1 MKLFTKSPL
10 LVALLLTSSG
20 LNAEAISPENVHYFE
35 LTSASVRLPK
45 GIGLTP
51 TTGSVYNLENKLAN
65 LAPGSSEWYWTQAK
79 ISRLQAKD
87 PLYPGMSS
95 FELSSA
101 ERYERY
107 ARDAEKREKERRQT
121 QDNREAERLKKDAL
135 KREREVTEAE
145 WRIKEAGLEL
155 YSPEHYELQAEKN
168 AEYARWYPDSKT
180 FYTAQITY
188 YKKLADQERRNLAER
203 LDLANKSAEA
213 QEKYKEET
221 RNHAAEFARRQ
232 AEAVRIE
239 KERQRTKD
247 EWELKEKSLVQFS
260 PEWYRFKAETYRVQ
274 AEWYPNMAWLYN
286 QFVVDNLK
294 RAQEKEQKILD
305 DERKIL
311 DNENERNRNEAQK
324 QAQKEKDA
332 RQAQQQKAWDDEEA
346 NYEAG
351 SPAWYEFFARISR
364 AQAKWYALSSTMYK
378 IFMDYEAY
386 YKEQAKEAQKREE
399 DEQRRKEQRQRD
411 YARQQQERKDSNTSN
426 DDSYIPHPQKNDV
439 ATNATILGLT
449 ATTLDQLTWKETK
462 KAYRKLALKWHPDK
476 NTEPGAEA
484 KFKLIS
490 NAYAY
495 FTTLHENRQLKD

>member
-1 MKLFTKSPL
+1 MKLFTSSPL

-20 LNAEAISPENVHYFE
+20 LNAEAISPENVHYFA
-35 LTSASVRLPK
+35 LTSVSVQLPK
-45 GIGLTP
+45 GVGLTP
-51 TTGSVYNLENKLAN
+51 TAGSINDLENKLAN

-239 KERQRTKD
+239 KERQRIKD
-247 EWELKEKSLVQFS
+247 EWEAKEKTLVQLS
-260 PEWYRFKAETYRVQ
+260 PSWYRFKAETYRVQ

-286 QFVVDNLK
+286 QFFSDNIK
-294 RAQEKEQKILD
+294 RAEEKEQKI
-305 DERKIL
+305 R
-311 DNENERNRNEAQK
+311 NEENARNRTEAQK

-351 SPAWYEFFARISR
+351 SPAWYEFLARISR
-364 AQAKWYALSSTMYK
+364 DKAKWYGPSSAMYK
-378 IFMDYEAY
+378 FFMDYEAY

-426 DDSYIPHPQKNDV
+426 DDSYVPRPQKNDV
-439 ATNATILGLT
+439 ATNAKILGLT
-449 ATTLDQLTWKETK
+449 ATTLDQLTFKEIK
-462 KAYRKLALKWHPDK
+462 AAYRKLSLKWHPDK
-476 NTEPGAEA
+476 SSYLPAEERPEAEP